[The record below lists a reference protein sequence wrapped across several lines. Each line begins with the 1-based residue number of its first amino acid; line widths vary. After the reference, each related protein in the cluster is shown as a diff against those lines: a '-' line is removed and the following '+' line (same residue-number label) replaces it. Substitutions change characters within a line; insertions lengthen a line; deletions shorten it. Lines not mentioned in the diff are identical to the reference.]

1 MSSHHFVKEQQEPA
15 LIILNTEGIGF
26 DAVAPLLEWVPT
38 VLVAQEEVF
47 TVISWGIK
55 IDLILAEMDF
65 QHQHYHLLEEQYLVK
80 FLGVK
85 EGAFLEEGIQY
96 LIATKHSAVN
106 LIGFDHQ
113 KVFGLES
120 KLGMLDIVIW
130 DGETRYF
137 PVKNG
142 DFKKWFPA
150 CSVQLHAPEGTL
162 IEVKSNDSSKI
173 IEVKYATMVDLEE
186 GITIFKSNRVFWIGE
201 FAREMS

>member
-1 MSSHHFVKEQQEPA
+1 M
-15 LIILNTEGIGF
+15 F

-65 QHQHYHLLEEQYLVK
+65 QQQHYHLLEEQYPVK

-85 EGAFLEEGIQY
+85 KGDFLNEGLQY
-96 LIATKHSAVN
+96 LIASKHSAVN
-106 LIGFDHQ
+106 IIGFDHR
-113 KVFGLES
+113 KVAELEA
-120 KLGMLDIVIW
+120 KLEFLDLVIW
-130 DGETRYF
+130 DGLTRYF

-142 DFKKWFPA
+142 EFKKWFPA

-162 IEVKSNDSSKI
+162 IEIKSNDFSEI
-173 IEVKYATMVDLEE
+173 IELKYATMVDLEE
-186 GITIFKSNRVFWIGE
+186 GTTIFKSNRVFWIGE
-201 FAREMS
+201 FPHETGKIN